1 MIIHSA
7 KKLRTYSI
15 LIITTLIIIGF
26 ISCKNGETG
35 FLKEIELKQTG
46 TLSVSTE
53 RGLNFFNHSI
63 SYFRDDTSAVLSIL
77 KSDENLLHFF
87 NANNGRWLKS
97 VDLELE
103 GPNGVGGLGMVSS
116 HLFHS
121 RDSIFIYNVQT
132 GFLSLMDERG
142 KKINTYLVTD
152 YDDDANFPA
161 PFPSTTRPFFFHQ
174 GKIYMSCGINNY
186 SDSFDQ
192 YPSSLTIDLNSKKI
206 NYSSTFPEKYDEAFW
221 GLSFKYDAGI
231 ALDQKNKKIVFNYPI
246 DNFLYSRSLDSSQKQ
261 EKHFSNSL
269 YFESSTPFDPDSEK
283 YKTINFNEKNAE
295 LENHALSDSDFPGI
309 LYDDV
314 NHVFYRIAYI
324 RPDINEVK
332 VGNRLPNFSIIT
344 LDKNLVKIG
353 EDFFDGKIYDNSMI
367 FVTSK
372 GLNIARKDLYEK
384 NENYLEFEVFS
395 PKEIQS
401 SEVK

>member
-1 MIIHSA
+1 M
-7 KKLRTYSI
+7 KYPSI
-15 LIITTLIIIGF
+15 SIITLLVIIG
-26 ISCKNGETG
+26 ISSCKKRDSDY
-35 FLKEIELKQTG
+35 FREIELKQTG
-46 TLSVSTE
+46 TLSVPTE

-87 NANNGRWLKS
+87 NADNGRWLKS
-97 VDLELE
+97 IDLELE

-116 HLFHS
+116 HLFHN

-132 GFLSLMDERG
+132 GFLSLMDESGR
-142 KKINTYLVTD
+142 KINTYLVTA
-152 YDDDANFPA
+152 YEDDANFPA

-174 GKIYMSCGINNY
+174 DKIYMSCGINNY

-192 YPSSLTIDLNSKKI
+192 YPSSLTLDLNSKKI
-206 NYSSTFPEKYDEAFW
+206 NYSSTFPEKYDDAFW
-221 GLSFKYDAGI
+221 GLSFKYDVGI
-231 ALDQKNKKIVFNYPI
+231 AIDKKNKKIIFNYPI
-246 DNFLYSRSLDSSQKQ
+246 DNYLYSTSLESSQKQ

-283 YKTINFNEKNAE
+283 YKTINFSEKNAE
-295 LENHALSDSDFPGI
+295 LENHALSDPDFPGI

-314 NHVFYRIAYI
+314 NHVFYRIAYL

-332 VGNRLPNFSIIT
+332 AGNRLPNFSIIT
-344 LDKNLVKIG
+344 LDKNLVKVG

-367 FVTSK
+367 FITSK

-384 NENYLEFEVFS
+384 NED
-395 PKEIQS
+395 EILFDIFIPYGLQP